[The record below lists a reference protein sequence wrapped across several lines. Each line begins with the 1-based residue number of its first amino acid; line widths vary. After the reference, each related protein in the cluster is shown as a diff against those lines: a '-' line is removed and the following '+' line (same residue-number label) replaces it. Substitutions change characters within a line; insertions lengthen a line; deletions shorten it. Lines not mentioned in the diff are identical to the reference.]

1 MQRRAAAVYIA
12 FFLVLAAGS
21 YAFIATAQ
29 GPTISIDDPDH
40 ELENGSEL
48 TLGERTYTATSV
60 EASSGGGGGGHGG
73 GGGGEETLEA
83 TLTWTNDSA
92 VFSDTWEDNSTVTL
106 GETDYHL
113 FIQNGTDVS
122 EATLRT
128 VPGNDSGANLTYDG
142 QAERWYVVRE
152 ADDGT
157 RELTPYMQDEEFSNE
172 TISEGQQIDY
182 QGNQTTVANVSNSSI
197 LLEWSG
203 ERTEE
208 VSFADG
214 EVFILNSSQ
223 TEGTEFVA
231 HFPSEDRVLLSSDV
245 EGYESQV
252 AEQDHFHERINGVWG
267 IVIISSIATVLLT
280 ALAYLPRKE

>member
-29 GPTISIDDPDH
+29 GPSISIDDPDH
-40 ELENGSEL
+40 ELENGSEF
-48 TLGERTYTATSV
+48 TLGERTYTVTSV

-73 GGGGEETLEA
+73 GGGGETLEA

-92 VFSDTWEDNSTVTL
+92 VFSDTWEDNTTVTL
-106 GETDYHL
+106 GNTDYHV
-113 FIQNGTDVS
+113 FIQNGSDPS

-128 VPGNDSGANLTYDG
+128 VPANGSAANLTYDG

-157 RELTPYMQDEEFSNE
+157 RELTPYLQDEEFTNE
-172 TISEGQQIDY
+172 TVSEGQEITY
-182 QGNQTTVANVSNSSI
+182 QGNATTVANVSNTSV
-197 LLEWSG
+197 LFEWTG

-208 VSFADG
+208 ITFADG
-214 EVFILNSSQ
+214 EEFVLNSSQ
-223 TEGTEFVA
+223 TEGTEYVA
-231 HFPSEDRVLLSSDV
+231 HFPSEDRVLLSSEI
-245 EGYESQV
+245 EGYHSQV
-252 AEQDHFHERINGVWG
+252 EEQEHFHERINGVWG
-267 IVIISSIATVLLT
+267 VVIISSIATVLLT
-280 ALAYLPRKE
+280 GLAYLPRKE